1 MSVWATARA
10 AGAALATLLAV
21 ACAPLPTTPDAG
33 SGGAEPPA
41 GAAAVTGAT
50 GAAASA
56 AKPRPHLI
64 PLDRQAPAAAEAP
77 RSRVV
82 QIFPDLSET
91 PDGPPD
97 DLQVEEFERGGGSWY
112 GVQFHRRRTASGE
125 LFDMTSFTA
134 AHKTLPFGTKV
145 CVRSLVNGREVLVY
159 INDRGPFTPGR
170 IIDLS
175 QAAAEQIQLT
185 TIGFKQVSLTV
196 IPDEGGRCAGERVE
210 GGLASINVAAVPRPA
225 PTRRAPARVVK
236 VNKGRR

>member
-10 AGAALATLLAV
+10 ACAALATLLAA

-33 SGGAEPPA
+33 AGGAEPTA
-41 GAAAVTGAT
+41 GATAVTGAAT
-50 GAAASA
+50 SA
-56 AKPRPHLI
+56 AESPRPHLL

-125 LFDMTSFTA
+125 LFDMTGFTA

-196 IPDEGGRCAGERVE
+196 VPEEGGRCAGERVE
-210 GGLASINVAAVPRPA
+210 GGLAPINMAAAPRPA
-225 PTRRAPARVVK
+225 PARRAPARVV
-236 VNKGRR
+236 NKRRR

>member
-10 AGAALATLLAV
+10 ACAALATLLAV

-33 SGGAEPPA
+33 AGGTAPPET
-41 GAAAVTGAT
+41 AAV
-50 GAAASA
+50 
-56 AKPRPHLI
+56 RPKLR
-64 PLDRQAPAAAEAP
+64 PLERQPPAAAEAP

-82 QIFPDLSET
+82 QIFPDLGET

-196 IPDEGGRCAGERVE
+196 IPEEGGRCAGERVE
-210 GGLASINVAAVPRPA
+210 GGLAPINVAAAPRPA
-225 PTRRAPARVVK
+225 PARRAPARVV
-236 VNKGRR
+236 NKRKR

>member
-1 MSVWATARA
+1 MSIWATARA
-10 AGAALATLLAV
+10 AMAAFATLLAV

-33 SGGAEPPA
+33 SGGADPPA

-50 GAAASA
+50 VAASPA
-56 AKPRPHLI
+56 ARPRALLI

-97 DLQVEEFERGGGSWY
+97 DLQAEEFERGGGSWY

-196 IPDEGGRCAGERVE
+196 IPEEGGRCAGERVE
-210 GGLASINVAAVPRPA
+210 GGLAPINVAAVPRPA
-225 PTRRAPARVVK
+225 QTRRAPARMVK
-236 VNKGRR
+236 ANKGRR